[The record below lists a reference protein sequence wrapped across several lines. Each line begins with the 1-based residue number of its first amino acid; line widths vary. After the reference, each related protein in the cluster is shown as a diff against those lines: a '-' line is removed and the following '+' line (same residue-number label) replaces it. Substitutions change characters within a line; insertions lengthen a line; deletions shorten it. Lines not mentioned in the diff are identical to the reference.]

1 MKFIVI
7 LSGVLLL
14 FIAPAFAELSRG
26 DIEKIRLLF
35 KEEVSAV
42 ETRLTKEISAVETRL
57 TEKINTSEEHL
68 KEYVAQEI
76 GKVNIKIEEMDKRLT
91 GEIDGMDKRLTGAI
105 DSMDKRLDQMFTLV
119 VVLIT
124 AVIAVVGVPMTIIL
138 FQLSRQDKKQRSQDE
153 IIEALRQALEER
165 NQGSIITP

>member
-14 FIAPAFAELSRG
+14 FTAPAFAELSGG
-26 DIEKIRLLF
+26 DLEKIRLLL
-35 KEEVSAV
+35 KEEV
-42 ETRLTKEISAVETRL
+42 SAVETRL

-68 KEYVAQEI
+68 KEYVTQEI

-91 GEIDGMDKRLTGAI
+91 GEI

-153 IIEALRQALEER
+153 TIEALRQALEER